1 MQQQQ
6 QQQVQNQQQQLQQQQ
21 QIRPTGGTCVTRPV
35 NAQPLLS
42 HSPGKSCHFL
52 FVSEKNCYLN
62 NKLLLKAILS
72 IVK

>member
-42 HSPGKSCHFL
+42 HSPGKLSLPFW
-52 FVSEKNCYLN
+52 FRK
-62 NKLLLKAILS
+62 KLSFK
-72 IVK
+72 

>member
-42 HSPGKSCHFL
+42 HSPGKELSLPFR
-52 FVSEKNCYLN
+52 FRKNCYLN